1 MLQIVL
7 SICAGILTVG
17 LLLMLYHL
25 IGLIKEAKGR
35 LVETRS
41 IVRNIDVITKDI
53 SKKSPNIAAII
64 EDTTVAVECVREVMD
79 PDKSKV
85 TRFFKA
91 IGWIRRL

>member
-7 SICAGILTVG
+7 SVCAGMLTIG
-17 LLLMLYHL
+17 FLLVIYYL
-25 IGLIKEAKGR
+25 IGLIKEARGR
-35 LVETRS
+35 LVETRG

-53 SKKSPNIAAII
+53 SKKSPNLAAII
-64 EDTTVAVECVREVMD
+64 EDTTVTIERVREVMD

-85 TRFFKA
+85 SRFSKA

>member
-17 LLLMLYHL
+17 LLLLLYHL

-35 LVETRS
+35 VLESRS
-41 IVRNIDVITKDI
+41 ILRNIDLITKDI
-53 SKKSPNIAAII
+53 SKKSPNIADII
-64 EDTTVAVECVREVMD
+64 EDTTVAVERVREVMD
-79 PDKSKV
+79 PGKSKIS
-85 TRFFKA
+85 RFSKA